1 MFAEWYADLG
11 RRIAGVS
18 GQFVFKVDETGCSDF
33 GDKRETTVLVPSTSE
48 ARSVRIPVDR
58 HAKRSTLTACIA
70 ADSYRER
77 PFVIVERHTAEME
90 LSYYGKPLRGQ

>member
-1 MFAEWYADLG
+1 LG
-11 RRIAGVS
+11 RRIAGVPR
-18 GQFVFKVDETGCSDF
+18 QFVFNVDETECSNF
-33 GDKRETTVLVPSTSE
+33 SDKPETTMLVSSIYE

-70 ADSYRER
+70 ADGYRAR

-90 LSYYGKPLRGQ
+90 LSSYGKPLREQ